1 MLLLYSALIIFTD
14 QLSKYLI
21 RAHLLPYEKINILSN
36 FFAITNIK
44 NTGAAFGIL
53 EGQRLFFIFITIFFL
68 IFLFYLY
75 KNELKNSKLTVLS
88 TAFLIGG
95 SLSNLID
102 RIIYSYVTDFI
113 AVRDFPVINI
123 ADIFIFFG
131 VLFLIIHFI
140 FFQD

>member
-1 MLLLYSALIIFTD
+1 MILLYSALIIFID

-21 RAHLLPYEKINILSN
+21 RAYLLPYEKINIWGD
-36 FFAITNIK
+36 FFALTYIK

-68 IFLFYLY
+68 IFIFYLY
-75 KNELKNSKLTVLS
+75 ITELKNSKITVLS
-88 TAFLIGG
+88 TIFLIGG
-95 SLSNLID
+95 SSSNLIE
-102 RIIYSYVTDFI
+102 RIRYAYVTDFI
-113 AVRDFPVINI
+113 AVKDFPVINI

-131 VLFLIIHFI
+131 VIFLIIHFL